1 MGRKGHNAKYKLR
14 LGSVFHHV
22 ESPAKHTEVLCDEIK
37 HLKSE
42 NLELAH
48 QIESLK
54 IMMSC
59 KEPTWNKTQATLA
72 DLEDEVKD
80 LKLQVKDRDK
90 FLRKMSCRPR
100 YTQLFETERVKEE
113 LHAKLNQIRLMEL
126 SFNKKMEDMISE
138 KDAVIAKVTQER
150 VALEHQNLELVTELT
165 VIQTEVVSNQ
175 SEWKTEIPALE
186 DSVKTEQEV
195 KEACTEKMEDT
206 EEKCVAKQEDILNQA
221 RSIEEDVELLM
232 DKNTELQEPAWKTV
246 NTKAGSRKKRRKN
259 QRCK

>member
-1 MGRKGHNAKYKLR
+1 
-14 LGSVFHHV
+14 
-22 ESPAKHTEVLCDEIK
+22 
-37 HLKSE
+37 
-42 NLELAH
+42 
-48 QIESLK
+48 
-54 IMMSC
+54 MMSC
-59 KEPTWNKTQATLA
+59 KEATWNETQATLA

-90 FLRKMSCRPR
+90 LVRKGCRPR

-113 LHAKLNQIRLMEL
+113 LNAKLNQIRLMEL
-126 SFNKKMEDMISE
+126 SFNKKMEDMIFE
-138 KDAVIAKVTQER
+138 KDAVIAKVTEER
-150 VALEHQNLELVTELT
+150 VALEHQNLELVTKLT

-175 SEWKTEIPALE
+175 SEWKTEITALE

-206 EEKCVAKQEDILNQA
+206 EEKCAAKQEDILNQA
-221 RSIEEDVELLM
+221 SSIEEDIELLM